1 MPVHRPVV
9 LMLAAGLLAPPA
21 LALEVRQS
29 VEVAAAPERVWQA
42 IGEFCSIA
50 EWHPAVARCAA
61 GEQDGV
67 ALRTLTTVDG
77 GVLVERRGQP
87 SEEGMSY
94 SHQIV
99 ESQLPVA
106 DYEATLAV
114 MDSAGGSMITWS
126 GEFAAAG
133 APDAE
138 ARAVVEELYEAGL
151 AGLRERLR

>member
-1 MPVHRPVV
+1 M
-9 LMLAAGLLAPPA
+9 
-21 LALEVRQS
+21 
-29 VEVAAAPERVWQA
+29 WQA

-61 GEQDGV
+61 GEQDG
-67 ALRTLTTVDG
+67 ATLRTLTTVHG

-106 DYEATLAV
+106 EYEATLAV

-126 GEFAAAG
+126 GESAARG
-133 APDAE
+133 AADAE
-138 ARAVVEELYEAGL
+138 ARAVIEDLDAAGL
-151 AGLRERLR
+151 AALRERLRQHRRCDGCAAPPAAPPRARAARAG

>member
-1 MPVHRPVV
+1 MPVLPPAVP
-9 LMLAAGLLAPPA
+9 MLATGLVALPA

-61 GEQDGV
+61 GEQDG
-67 ALRTLTTVDG
+67 ATLRTLTTVDG
-77 GVLVERRGQP
+77 AVLVERRVQH

-94 SHQIV
+94 SYQIV
-99 ESQLPVA
+99 ESPLPVA

-138 ARAVVEELYEAGL
+138 ARAVIEDLYAAGL
-151 AGLRERLR
+151 AALRERLR

>member
-1 MPVHRPVV
+1 MRDLRPAV
-9 LMLAAGLLAPPA
+9 LMLATGLVALPA

-29 VEVAAAPERVWQA
+29 VEVAASPEQVWQA
-42 IGEFCSIA
+42 IGGFCSIA

-61 GEQDGV
+61 GEQDGA
-67 ALRTLTTVDG
+67 ALRKLTTVDG
-77 GVLVERRGQP
+77 AMLVERRVQY

-94 SHQIV
+94 SYQIV
-99 ESQLPVA
+99 ESPLPVE

-126 GEFAAAG
+126 GEFVAAG

-138 ARAVVEELYEAGL
+138 ARTAIEDLYAAGL
-151 AGLRERLR
+151 AALRERLR

>member
-1 MPVHRPVV
+1 MPVLRPAV
-9 LMLAAGLLAPPA
+9 LTLAALVAPPA
-21 LALEVRQS
+21 LGLEVRQS

-61 GEQDGV
+61 GEQDG
-67 ALRTLTTVDG
+67 ATLRTLTTVDG
-77 GVLVERRGQP
+77 AVLVERRVQH

-94 SHQIV
+94 SYQIV
-99 ESQLPVA
+99 ESPLPVA

-138 ARAVVEELYEAGL
+138 AQAVIEDLYEAGL
-151 AGLRERLR
+151 AALRERLR